1 MKNATPRHFNE
12 TADLTPDEL
21 RNVLGQAMAIK
32 VREHA
37 GLKEPS
43 NILDKRAV
51 AFLSTKQSLRTQASI
66 TQASA
71 ILGGQTA
78 IFTGNSLVDETGKQ
92 RESFVDIGRCLDEMG
107 YPVIFARTNTQ
118 QQIQDLMHASKRASI
133 VNALCNK
140 HHPLQSLADIEG
152 FMLSAKDWK
161 RPKITFMGDG
171 NNVATSLAQATT
183 MMGWDFVHGGP
194 EERRIPDEEWE
205 KIQRLAVETGGTA
218 QWEINP
224 EAAADGSD
232 MIYADVFASMGE
244 KSQEAKLAALLA
256 PYKVTPEM
264 MERAKSGAVFGHCLP
279 KGKDEVSDEVMY
291 GPQSIAFTI
300 AGCRMD
306 TTAAII
312 KHLLENR

>member
-1 MKNATPRHFNE
+1 MKNASPRHFNE

-37 GLKEPS
+37 GLREPS
-43 NILDKRAV
+43 NILEKRAV
-51 AFLSTKQSLRTQASI
+51 AFLSTKESLRTQASI
-66 TQASA
+66 VQAAA
-71 ILGGQTA
+71 ILGGQTS
-78 IFTGNSLVDETGKQ
+78 IHTGNSMVDEKNEP
-92 RESFVDIGRCLDEMG
+92 RESFFDMARCLDEMG
-107 YPVIFARTNTQ
+107 YPIIFARTHTQ
-118 QQIQDLMHASKRASI
+118 QQIQDLMRASKRASI

-152 FMLSAKDWK
+152 FLLSANEWK

-171 NNVATSLAQATT
+171 NNVATSLGQATA

-194 EERRIPDEEWE
+194 EERKIPDDEWE
-205 KIQRLAVETGGTA
+205 KIKRLATETGGTA
-218 QWEINP
+218 TRETAP
-224 EAAADGSD
+224 EAAADGAH

-244 KSQEAKLAALLA
+244 KRDEAKLAALLA
-256 PYKVTPEM
+256 PYKVTPEI
-264 MERAKSGAVFGHCLP
+264 MERAHRDAVFGHCLP
-279 KGKDEVSDEVMY
+279 KGKYEVSDEVMS

-300 AGCRMD
+300 AGCRMH

>member
-1 MKNATPRHFNE
+1 MKNATPKHFNE

-21 RNVLGQAMAIK
+21 RNVLDEAMAIHL
-32 VREHA
+32 RERA
-37 GLKEPS
+37 GHVEPS
-43 NILDKRAV
+43 DVLRKRAV

-92 RESFVDIGRCLDEMG
+92 RESFVDIGRCLDQMG

-152 FMLSAKDWK
+152 FLLSAKEWK

-171 NNVATSLAQATT
+171 NNVATSLGQATA

-194 EERRIPDEEWE
+194 DERKIPDDEWE
-205 KIQRLAVETGGTA
+205 KIQRLATETGGSATR
-218 QWEINP
+218 ETTP
-224 EAAADGSD
+224 EAAADGAH
-232 MIYADVFASMGE
+232 MVYADVFASMGE
-244 KSQEAKLAALLA
+244 KKDEAKLAALLA
-256 PYKVTPEM
+256 PYKVTPEI
-264 MERAKSGAVFGHCLP
+264 MERAHRDAVFGHCLP

-306 TTAAII
+306 TTAAVI